1 MLYLSS
7 IKKLADDLGISAA
20 FDGETMTRLESSRD
34 SRDSLQIIVAQ
45 AYGMANAYLKEN
57 SRSSSSS
64 LILAGG
70 WIEGVHI
77 ATSMLDPNEP
87 NEDLIELIA
96 DQRFSLQNLI
106 SLLEINAE
114 EEEIASLISEL
125 KELDTIYAEVNDEES
140 NAVTASESENGTMI
154 LGGGSSI
161 DVSSEVLVKI
171 TSKVNQIRSKIIG

>member
-1 MLYLSS
+1 M
-7 IKKLADDLGISAA
+7 
-20 FDGETMTRLESSRD
+20 
-34 SRDSLQIIVAQ
+34 
-45 AYGMANAYLKEN
+45 
-57 SRSSSSS
+57 
-64 LILAGG
+64 
-70 WIEGVHI
+70 
-77 ATSMLDPNEP
+77 
-87 NEDLIELIA
+87 
-96 DQRFSLQNLI
+96 
-106 SLLEINAE
+106 LEINAE